1 MLRGLLGKKLGMTQV
16 YSDNGD
22 IIPVT
27 VVQAGPC
34 YVMQVKTEE
43 NDGYDAVQL
52 GFLDKKKK
60 RATRPEIGHAEK
72 AGLEAKRF
80 VREVACDNTQ
90 LKLGQEITVEIF
102 NGVKKVDVIGTNK
115 GKGFAGVMKRWGF
128 KGGPATHGST
138 RHRRPGSISPGTDP
152 GRVMKGRRM
161 AGRMGGERVSIR
173 NLDVV
178 KIDNNKNLML
188 IKGAV
193 PGPNGG
199 YVIIHTSRI
208 EKG

>member
-1 MLRGLLGKKLGMTQV
+1 MVKGLLGRKLGMTQV

-27 VVQAGPC
+27 VIQAGPC
-34 YVMQVKTEE
+34 YVVQIKTGE

-60 RATRPEIGHAEK
+60 RTTRPEINHAKK
-72 AGLEAKRF
+72 AGLGPKRF
-80 VREVACDNTQ
+80 VREVACNNTQ

-161 AGRMGGERVSIR
+161 GGRMGGERVTVK
-173 NLDVV
+173 NLDII
-178 KIDNNKNLML
+178 KIDNSKNLML

-199 YVIIHTSRI
+199 YVIIHTSKI
-208 EKG
+208 E